1 MDAHSLN
8 TTDPTAICL
17 DGKSPDVFAYVSPK
31 PSKQWV
37 ILLGTTSVG
46 FDICISEEA
55 CALYG
60 KQPLPPHAGPPGPPP
75 PPPPPP
81 SPVPLAQG
89 PQSRDCTVNPD
100 WCTANH
106 ASIPLCDFTLG
117 LSDMEE
123 IVSASGCP
131 IAGTCCAKPTMAFR
145 GRRILAAA
153 IKRLAA
159 LGMSG
164 AEEVLLTGVG
174 FGGTSA
180 ILNADFF
187 AEQLKLV
194 AKGLKV
200 FKVLPVDAIHPKDPP
215 TFAGGPLPWLGP
227 ALRNLDSL
235 ANLTA
240 TSSHPACVAN
250 NSADPSV
257 CLYPAVALSYV
268 KTPIFVVQ
276 EFPSVWDTQCL
287 FDGSPTT
294 SILQLEC
301 SSRNAMYNCAQYSDL
316 CPKDLIQNFFLPVQ
330 KDYVEQTN
338 ASGLPTRP
346 GSGGFFHTCYLGA
359 YFFGS
364 MAKNYTECYPPPCSG
379 KRVTT
384 PEMGIWSLIS
394 VGGKTMQAAISEWWK
409 GAENAAPVFVLDELW
424 DPDGT
429 PPPNQNASSSTFAA
443 AVSAPVENRRRMLA
457 DADADYADADYADH
471 RSRVGAKR
479 RRGPPP
485 VPWYVSR
492 YMQNPSCR
500 GFPWY

>member
-1 MDAHSLN
+1 VGEHHRDPLVHQYRLIQLRCGSNIEYLDCGVVCVSDPAAGSVQAGKYYKCFGPTCQLISRVFPLGEFREYNCNDTCGKPPPQPPLPPPAPPSPPKPPPPPALDPHSLN
-8 TTDPTAICL
+8 ATDPTAICL
-17 DGKSPDVFAYVSPK
+17 DGTSPDIFVYLNPK

-46 FDICISEEA
+46 LDICISERA

-60 KQPLPPHAGPPGPPP
+60 KQPHVGPPGPPSP
-75 PPPPPP
+75 PPPAP
-81 SPVPLAQG
+81 SPEPLAQG
-89 PQSRDCTVNPD
+89 PQSRDCTRNPD

-117 LSDMEE
+117 LSNKED

-153 IKRLAA
+153 IKRLAT

-194 AKGLKV
+194 VRSLKV

-215 TFAGGPLPWLGP
+215 TFAGGPLPWLGQ

-257 CLYPAVALSYV
+257 CLYPAVALTYV
-268 KTPIFVVQ
+268 TTPIFLVQ

-287 FDGSPTT
+287 FDGAPTS

-301 SSRNAMYNCAQYSDL
+301 SSRSSMYNCAQ
-316 CPKDLIQNFFLPVQ
+316 
-330 KDYVEQTN
+330 
-338 ASGLPTRP
+338 
-346 GSGGFFHTCYLGA
+346 
-359 YFFGS
+359 
-364 MAKNYTECYPPPCSG
+364 
-379 KRVTT
+379 
-384 PEMGIWSLIS
+384 
-394 VGGKTMQAAISEWWK
+394 
-409 GAENAAPVFVLDELW
+409 
-424 DPDGT
+424 
-429 PPPNQNASSSTFAA
+429 
-443 AVSAPVENRRRMLA
+443 
-457 DADADYADADYADH
+457 
-471 RSRVGAKR
+471 
-479 RRGPPP
+479 
-485 VPWYVSR
+485 
-492 YMQNPSCR
+492 
-500 GFPWY
+500 